1 MKVAN
6 SSNKQNK
13 NEEPEKIEKFFQGK
27 QMSSEICNKSLWD
40 IMFHDYMRPM
50 FDYVNANK
58 DNKDCKL
65 HMEQFGELHESQKF
79 DDTYQQIDNTW
90 RECAEKLK
98 QTKEEDR
105 DRNLYFKNFF
115 WTFRW

>member
-1 MKVAN
+1 
-6 SSNKQNK
+6 
-13 NEEPEKIEKFFQGK
+13 
-27 QMSSEICNKSLWD
+27 
-40 IMFHDYMRPM
+40 MFHDYMRPM

-98 QTKEEDR
+98 FQISRRGAPAKCATQPTQPPPGIELPPP
-105 DRNLYFKNFF
+105 NTPSN
-115 WTFRW
+115 